1 MLKSLKI
8 SAKLAGISAL
18 LLAVG
23 AVDAEASFAL
33 NIATSADQLVAP
45 GASGQSYFDLT
56 FSGSG
61 QSTFVRNDLW
71 AVDENG
77 NQLTQGVDSPFT
89 SLTIDSSS
97 SLHTTSGTKYS
108 AGTYRV
114 VVDWALASDVL
125 PSMDDY
131 AKDMGVWHVAAV
143 LPQVIATP
151 FAGFLL
157 DNFQRVGKAQNIP
170 NLGYTVI
177 FSIAVVFFAL
187 GTFFVKQIKGVR

>member
-114 VVDWALASDVL
+114 VVDWALASDA
-125 PSMDDY
+125 PQDTSF
-131 AKDMGVWHVAAV
+131 GVWFNLVVTKPSSKLPAQAGASDAVNVNSPSGPVGVPEPNQALAASM
-143 LPQVIATP
+143 
-151 FAGFLL
+151 LL
-157 DNFQRVGKAQNIP
+157 GCGILSVTTRRWLKKAND
-170 NLGYTVI
+170 
-177 FSIAVVFFAL
+177 
-187 GTFFVKQIKGVR
+187 